1 MSIHIHQVHTYI
13 NDGRIFAKGEKGK
26 KILKQH
32 AENFDFVEAG
42 TVSVSIV

>member
-1 MSIHIHQVHTYI
+1 MMEEYLQ
-13 NDGRIFAKGEKGK
+13 KGEKGK